1 MSRPKTQNVNREAE
15 HVADC
20 RDDKDVDNEEPHMQR
35 WSFNFR
41 RCPRLELNSS
51 LLSSMQTVHPEIA
64 VRLPI
69 RPSLQASYHHYT
81 STCTTSVGHFCFN

>member
-51 LLSSMQTVHPEIA
+51 LLSSMQTVPGHSQVGVCCPQI
-64 VRLPI
+64 
-69 RPSLQASYHHYT
+69 
-81 STCTTSVGHFCFN
+81 STKA